1 VTSLDALPEWEE
13 GTAGDVAITAHA
25 EATILEEPMAVAGT
39 VAAIALDVEE
49 IQDHGQPRF
58 VVEEGVRWRWV
69 DEDACER
76 DAEIRAALGKLAR
89 GGDP

>member
-1 VTSLDALPEWEE
+1 VTPLD
-13 GTAGDVAITAHA
+13 
-25 EATILEEPMAVAGT
+25 
-39 VAAIALDVEE
+39 
-49 IQDHGQPRF
+49 
-58 VVEEGVRWRWV
+58 VRWRWV